1 MSVFTGQT
9 TPAAGGHRRED
20 GWRSGRWS
28 PAASAGSPA
37 VRPGGV
43 LSSCF
48 AASVTIDSLLGGD
61 PDALA
66 AVVGGPATG
75 PVPPDSSVVVPGG
88 GQGVW
93 AAGVAYKRSLD
104 ARVARAEVR
113 RLMARIP
120 GPGRR
125 R

>member
-1 MSVFTGQT
+1 MALWQVVTGGERKLARG
-9 TPAAGGHRRED
+9 PA
-20 GWRSGRWS
+20 GRG
-28 PAASAGSPA
+28 PEQ
-37 VRPGGV
+37 
-43 LSSCF
+43 LL